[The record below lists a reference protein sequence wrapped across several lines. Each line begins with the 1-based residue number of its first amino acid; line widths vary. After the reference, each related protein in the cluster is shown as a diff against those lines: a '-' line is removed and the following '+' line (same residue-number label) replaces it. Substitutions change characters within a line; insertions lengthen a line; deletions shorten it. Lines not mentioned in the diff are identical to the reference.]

1 MNTPHSD
8 AGARRAQAITEPAQS
23 PRTAPRM
30 LGFSALAGAVF
41 AAAWSGYAAVRAEDG
56 RNPVTDW
63 LDPMLAAATIT
74 LFVVLQALLIL
85 LWSQLPASRFSAAIA
100 ASSVAGQWMYVGGE
114 VLSNTITIGQPP
126 EDIGSLFEITGGF
139 VALAA
144 GLALTVAWVG
154 RSPRDRSTLA
164 VGAIAVAAALGT
176 VWWFT
181 HAIDQGRP
189 GAPDCVP
196 GNPVY
201 NITHG
206 HSC

>member
-1 MNTPHSD
+1 MNASHLA
-8 AGARRAQAITEPAQS
+8 AGAHRSPAVTEAARPARATPQA
-23 PRTAPRM
+23 
-30 LGFSALAGAVF
+30 LGFSALTGTVF
-41 AAAWSGYAAVRAEDG
+41 AAAWFGYAAVRAEDG

-74 LFVVLQALLIL
+74 LFVVLQAVVIL
-85 LWSQLPASRFSAAIA
+85 LWSQLPVGRFRGAIA
-100 ASSVAGQWMYVGGE
+100 AGLVAGQWMYVVGE

-139 VALAA
+139 VTLAA
-144 GLALTVAWVG
+144 SLALTVAWAG
-154 RSPRDRSTLA
+154 RSPRGRSTFA
-164 VGAIAVAAALGT
+164 VGGIAVAAALGT

-181 HAIDQGRP
+181 HAIDQGQP